1 MRKIRDYI
9 RFFCAFI
16 FIVLYIPHLLIYFL
30 SGKKRALINADV
42 ERTDRDTLSI
52 KGALGLLYLLHN
64 DRYFRS
70 LFYYRIG
77 AINALLIRWWRPGDR
92 YFIISYTTEI
102 GPGVQISHPY
112 STILNAERIGEN
124 FSCLHCTTLGN
135 KSNTLDDKGSIVRPV
150 IGDNVTL
157 GANVTIIGGVKIGNN
172 VTIGAGT
179 VVVKDIP
186 DNAIAV
192 GNPARVIKYKK

>member
-9 RFFCAFI
+9 RMAAACLFVI
-16 FIVLYIPHLLIYFL
+16 LYIPHLLIYCI
-30 SGKKRALINADV
+30 SKSKRALIEADV
-42 ERTDRDTLSI
+42 ERTDRDSLSV
-52 KGALGLLYLLHN
+52 KGVLGLLYLLHN

-77 AINALLIRWWRPGDR
+77 AINALLISWWRPGDR
-92 YFIISYTTEI
+92 YFIISYTSKI

-112 STILNAERIGEN
+112 STILNAESIGKN

-135 KSNTLDDKGSIVRPV
+135 KSNTLDGSDNVVRPM

-157 GANVTIIGGVKIGNN
+157 GANVTIIGGVNIGNN
-172 VTIGAGT
+172 VTIGAGS

-192 GNPARVIKYKK
+192 GNPARVIKY